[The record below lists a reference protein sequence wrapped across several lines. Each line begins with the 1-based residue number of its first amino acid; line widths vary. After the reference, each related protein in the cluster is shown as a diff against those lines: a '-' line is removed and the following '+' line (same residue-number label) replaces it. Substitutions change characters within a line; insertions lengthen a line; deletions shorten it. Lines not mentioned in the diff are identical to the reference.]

1 MNRSK
6 WTVLVAAYAL
16 LGAACGPGADV
27 ESAGGQYLIY
37 NYDPATGEYGLER
50 ARIDTLRDVRTV
62 DGDVVY
68 LLGGGELI
76 STDTEP
82 TTEEEWEDALVVERA
97 GRPTV
102 EFTVDS
108 DGTVLPWDFDSAMML
123 TVYHHMERSS
133 EYFDTVDVS
142 ALDLGDPRISRL
154 VGRVPVYYYPQVS
167 LFGFPL
173 PVFTDNAAYAF
184 TMNAFLVPPR
194 VALTDAV
201 PIYANRGVI
210 THEYAHAVF
219 NRLVYDNA
227 RVPAPILN
235 ADEWPALPANELSGL
250 DEGVA
255 DMFAFLDVKDPN
267 FIAPSSKSILGRD
280 MSEKKRYPQLLLE
293 LAQWEEG
300 DDPITD
306 EDGNVLVYGPHDLGA
321 VCAAVF
327 YEMREIVKDE
337 VSDDELGRILATAL
351 VSIRNPTPDFRIT
364 QFFDALHDNL
374 PASKRAEVCSMFK
387 ERLEAV
393 EDLLT
398 CSP

>member
-1 MNRSK
+1 MNGSK

-27 ESAGGQYLIY
+27 DSAGAQYLIY
-37 NYDPATGEYGLER
+37 NYDPASGEYGLER

-133 EYFDTVDVS
+133 EYFDTVDAS
-142 ALDLGDPRISRL
+142 GLGLDDDQISKL
-154 VGRVPVYYYPQVS
+154 VGRIPVYYYPQVS

-194 VALTDAV
+194 VALTDA
-201 PIYANRGVI
+201 
-210 THEYAHAVF
+210 
-219 NRLVYDNA
+219 
-227 RVPAPILN
+227 
-235 ADEWPALPANELSGL
+235 
-250 DEGVA
+250 
-255 DMFAFLDVKDPN
+255 
-267 FIAPSSKSILGRD
+267 
-280 MSEKKRYPQLLLE
+280 
-293 LAQWEEG
+293 
-300 DDPITD
+300 D
-306 EDGNVLVYGPHDLGA
+306 EDGGRGGVLAFAHLDGFLLPRRRRRPLVPGSA
-321 VCAAVF
+321 VG
-327 YEMREIVKDE
+327 
-337 VSDDELGRILATAL
+337 L
-351 VSIRNPTPDFRIT
+351 
-364 QFFDALHDNL
+364 
-374 PASKRAEVCSMFK
+374 
-387 ERLEAV
+387 ERQL
-393 EDLLT
+393 DLLSGHQADLT
-398 CSP
+398 R

>member
-1 MNRSK
+1 MNGSK
-6 WTVLVAAYAL
+6 WTAGVAAYAL
-16 LGAACGPGADV
+16 VLAACGPGADV
-27 ESAGGQYLIY
+27 DSAGGQYLIY

-68 LLGGGELI
+68 LLGGGELV
-76 STDTEP
+76 STETEP

-123 TVYHHMERSS
+123 TVYHHMERSA

-142 ALDLGDPRISRL
+142 GLGLGENRISKL
-154 VGRVPVYYYPQVS
+154 VGRIPVYYYPQVS

-227 RVPAPILN
+227 RVPPPILN
-235 ADEWPALPANELSGL
+235 GDEWPALPANELSGL

-255 DMFAFLDVKDPN
+255 DMFAFLDVEDPN
-267 FIAPSSKSILGRD
+267 FIAPSSKTILGRD
-280 MSEKKRYPQLLLE
+280 MSTPKRYPQLLLE

-300 DDPITD
+300 DDPVTD
-306 EDGNVLVYGPHDLGA
+306 EAGNVVSFAPHDLGA
-321 VCAAVF
+321 VCAAIF
-327 YEMREIVKDE
+327 YEMRDLVKDE
-337 VSDDELGRILATAL
+337 VSDDELGRILAASL
-351 VSIRNPTPDFRIT
+351 VSIRNPTPDFRVT

-374 PASKRAEVCSMFK
+374 PESKRSRVCALFR

-393 EDLLT
+393 EDQLT